1 MEFLHHGMVRLRLII
16 EFQKPEV
23 RERIVEEL
31 IKAFRPYEGSTGLE
45 VDCHS
50 IMVTGLKPH

>member
-1 MEFLHHGMVRLRLII
+1 LQGRVVGLRLII
-16 EFQKPEV
+16 EFLKPEV

-31 IKAFRPYEGSTGLE
+31 VKAFRPYEGSTGLE